1 MHICGMEMDTEIP
14 IETNSEDVN
23 SKLSKCLKDLHT
35 KMKVKI
41 LIMTVNNTETRMEKF
56 KRIVKIEK
64 EQNHEI
70 I

>member
-1 MHICGMEMDTEIP
+1 
-14 IETNSEDVN
+14 
-23 SKLSKCLKDLHT
+23 
-35 KMKVKI
+35 MKVKI